1 MLRTLSLFFLFA
13 LVPVQAAIYFAHN
26 VSEDSGFINTKK
38 YWTGDSDLCWAATA
52 SNMLQWWQNNSSGIP
67 AFVPNGQNESGRT
80 EIYDVFC
87 NNWAN
92 TGKGIEI
99 GLRWYLGGKPLNPNN
114 YLYDFKETITEPQN
128 TGRYWE
134 GYITSLGLSSSTWEG
149 DCPFISSKYFTQSD
163 FPLQFGTDL
172 VSFFQWDFPL
182 LLHQVRVMPLP
193 AGELRLTTLPA
204 WPNPCTSQ
212 TPTTDKVWKNGTF
225 IIMKRMEPCTWGAR
239 TALESTHTTP

>member
-38 YWTGDSDLCWAATA
+38 YWNGDSDLCWAATA

-99 GLRWYLGGKPLNPNN
+99 GLRWYLGGNLSIPTIIYTILRKPSLNRRI
-114 YLYDFKETITEPQN
+114 LAD
-128 TGRYWE
+128 TGRDTLHLWDCPLPP
-134 GYITSLGLSSSTWEG
+134 GKATALSSAANTSRKATF
-149 DCPFISSKYFTQSD
+149 PSSSVQ
-163 FPLQFGTDL
+163 
-172 VSFFQWDFPL
+172 
-182 LLHQVRVMPLP
+182 
-193 AGELRLTTLPA
+193 
-204 WPNPCTSQ
+204 TSSH
-212 TPTTDKVWKNGTF
+212 F
-225 IIMKRMEPCTWGAR
+225 SRMA
-239 TALESTHTTP
+239 A

>member
-38 YWTGDSDLCWAATA
+38 YWNGDSYLCWAATA

-134 GYITSLGLSSSTWEG
+134 EYITSLGLSSSTWEG
-149 DCPFISSKYFTQSD
+149 DCPFISK
-163 FPLQFGTDL
+163 DL
-172 VSFFQWDFPL
+172 AV
-182 LLHQVRVMPLP
+182 VRDI
-193 AGELRLTTLPA
+193 AGVYE
-204 WPNPCTSQ
+204 Q
-212 TPTTDKVWKNGTF
+212 
-225 IIMKRMEPCTWGAR
+225 MEDWGG
-239 TALESTHTTP
+239 

>member
-38 YWTGDSDLCWAATA
+38 YWNGDSDLCWAATA

-99 GLRWYLGGKPLNPNN
+99 GLRWYLGGKPP
-114 YLYDFKETITEPQN
+114 
-128 TGRYWE
+128 
-134 GYITSLGLSSSTWEG
+134 
-149 DCPFISSKYFTQSD
+149 
-163 FPLQFGTDL
+163 FPLIKDIISL
-172 VSFFQWDFPL
+172 KRKVSRFC
-182 LLHQVRVMPLP
+182 R
-193 AGELRLTTLPA
+193 
-204 WPNPCTSQ
+204 
-212 TPTTDKVWKNGTF
+212 
-225 IIMKRMEPCTWGAR
+225 
-239 TALESTHTTP
+239 

>member
-26 VSEDSGFINTKK
+26 VSEASGFINTKK
-38 YWTGDSDLCWAATA
+38 YWNGDSDLCWAATA

-172 VSFFQWDFPL
+172 VSFFQ
-182 LLHQVRVMPLP
+182 
-193 AGELRLTTLPA
+193 
-204 WPNPCTSQ
+204 
-212 TPTTDKVWKNGTF
+212 NG
-225 IIMKRMEPCTWGAR
+225 A
-239 TALESTHTTP
+239 

>member
-38 YWTGDSDLCWAATA
+38 YWNGDSDLCWAATA

-92 TGKGIEI
+92 TGKGSSEHRQIPAICIAGTWSESRI
-99 GLRWYLGGKPLNPNN
+99 TETPHALVDARFPVLNHFIHDLLHFLYLGRMPGRSFQFFKLRLFSVKDLVVINPD
-114 YLYDFKETITEPQN
+114 LFPQS
-128 TGRYWE
+128 RP
-134 GYITSLGLSSSTWEG
+134 ISLGRVPAVGSNQAFRFFIQLRPLFFDSSAESV
-149 DCPFISSKYFTQSD
+149 
-163 FPLQFGTDL
+163 QFGPLGAGCESRTDRCGCTYGYNDFL
-172 VSFFQWDFPL
+172 QIDAHNCSFCL
-182 LLHQVRVMPLP
+182 
-193 AGELRLTTLPA
+193 
-204 WPNPCTSQ
+204 
-212 TPTTDKVWKNGTF
+212 
-225 IIMKRMEPCTWGAR
+225 
-239 TALESTHTTP
+239 